1 MLFRRCAIA
10 SVILPLMLL
19 TLRASAA
26 GKMQDSISA
35 ELPADSALCVVGNN
49 VVRLDRRISRME
61 MRITGHRSQFD
72 EFTALK
78 MILGPY
84 WNISGPLA
92 FVMPTPAKG
101 STLQMRHAVLILQAT
116 NTAKFI
122 AGLKNGTARGG
133 ITPARMEGSPAYI
146 ATRGPWIFLSP
157 SRSALK
163 HYLKAKSG
171 LTLPAKMNLAMR
183 QSDITI
189 EGDSR
194 AIRKV
199 LFQPS
204 EAMIFAAMPG
214 NQLPV
219 RSAALRAI
227 LHQVGSEMSQQLRTA
242 LDRSALTVHFG
253 RQALVLNLV
262 NRFHANS
269 PLAKLIASQPPLPTN
284 ALAGLPNLRYS
295 VLYADSINGV
305 AISQWLQAMLSA
317 KGQKQ
322 VSGSKEIRNFLAAI
336 ADHTGT
342 GAIMLPPIPSKPPPR
357 PNMVNP
363 WASGPAIII
372 QYSRHPKAQMH
383 NLAAYFNGHAATI
396 EHGTTSTHPDM
407 QIIQA
412 TVMGYPS
419 IRIAMPAK
427 RLGGTSHHIELMNIG
442 SHRILVCVDATKKL
456 LKSAIAAAKENV
468 HAISK
473 RPGLAQSAGE
483 ILPGTFIAAYLPI
496 ARWNQLQNTTTVPKA
511 ANALT
516 LGLPPPPAVFSVGIG
531 KKSLNMQLY
540 IPVATLE
547 QSLSGNSAG
556 ALF

>member
-1 MLFRRCAIA
+1 
-10 SVILPLMLL
+10 
-19 TLRASAA
+19 
-26 GKMQDSISA
+26 MQDSISA
-35 ELPADSALCVVGNN
+35 ELPADSALCVVCNN
-49 VVRLDRRISRME
+49 VARLDRRLNRME

-92 FVMPTPAKG
+92 FITPTPTKG
-101 STLQMRHAVLILQAT
+101 NALDMRRSVLILQAT

-122 AGLKNGTARGG
+122 AGLKNGPTRGG

-146 ATRGPWIFLSP
+146 ATRGPWIFLSA

-163 HYLKAKSG
+163 NYLKAKSG
-171 LTLPAKMNLAMR
+171 LKLPAKMNLAML
-183 QSDITI
+183 QSDITM

-214 NQLPV
+214 IQLPV
-219 RSAALRAI
+219 RSPALRRI
-227 LHQVGSEMSQQLRTA
+227 LHQVGSEMSRQLRTA

-253 RQALVLNLV
+253 RQALVLNLA
-262 NRFHANS
+262 NRFHSNS
-269 PLAKLIASQPPLPTN
+269 PVAKLIVAQPPLPTN

-317 KGQKQ
+317 KARKQ
-322 VSGSKEIRNFLAAI
+322 VRGSKELRNFLAAV

-342 GAIMLPPIPSKPPPR
+342 GAIMLPPIPSKPPASAD
-357 PNMVNP
+357 MLNP

-383 NLAAYFNGHAATI
+383 YLAAYFNGHPATI
-396 EHGTTSTHPDM
+396 EHGTTSMHHGM
-407 QIIQA
+407 QIIHA
-412 TVMGYPS
+412 TIMGYPS

-427 RLGGTSHHIELMNIG
+427 RLGGTSHHIELINIG
-442 SHRILVCVDATKKL
+442 SHRVLVGVDTTEKL

-468 HAISK
+468 QAISK

-483 ILPGTFIAAYLPI
+483 LLPGTFAAAYLPI
-496 ARWNQLQNTTTVPKA
+496 ARWNQRQNTAAVPKA

-516 LGLPPPPAVFSVGIG
+516 LGLPPPPAVFSVGTG